1 MHLAGL
7 CVWVFVSQYG
17 ATLVLIATLVTS
29 LCDNEYDPLCTLW
42 RYVGF
47 NCAVTPIPQWS
58 MVECHPVYVWH
69 LILAKIIY
77 RTGLKPHEDLF
88 QDTHIIEVDL
98 MQA

>member
-1 MHLAGL
+1 
-7 CVWVFVSQYG
+7 
-17 ATLVLIATLVTS
+17 
-29 LCDNEYDPLCTLW
+29 
-42 RYVGF
+42 
-47 NCAVTPIPQWS
+47 

-98 MQA
+98 MQT